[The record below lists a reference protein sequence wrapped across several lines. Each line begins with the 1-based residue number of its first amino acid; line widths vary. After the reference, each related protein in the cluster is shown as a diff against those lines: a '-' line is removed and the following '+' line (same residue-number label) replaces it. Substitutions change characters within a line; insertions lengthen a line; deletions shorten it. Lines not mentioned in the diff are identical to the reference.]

1 MTQTAV
7 DFSPTLQVVTWL
19 LLALLSLVLFFRL
32 LTRFF
37 IKSDRYI
44 GYDGLFIL
52 FAFVFAVGESV
63 TEIIPPGA
71 IYGRDIGSIS
81 PTQLQS
87 GIKDGYARD
96 ILFLL
101 SLGFAKL
108 SVTSGLMILSPRR
121 PTQLVIKTTTLTIAV
136 WTVSSVLIA
145 ALQCGAQGPW
155 ASKAKQCI
163 DIVAFWESVSIISLL
178 LDITL
183 VAIPAF
189 IVFPLHMSLKMRL
202 VVICFYSARLL
213 CIVPTIFQL
222 IYTPR
227 LADDNF
233 IWSGFAFYLSMQLV
247 QFTNISTA
255 CIIYFWPFLR
265 SLQTGLIFHNKDG
278 LKLQYSL
285 TKMRKLG
292 SKDSGNSALAL
303 NQAAR
308 DRNDYVEITTE
319 ISAA

>member
-1 MTQTAV
+1 MQTAV
-7 DFSPTLQVVTWL
+7 DHSPTLQVVTWL
-19 LLALLSLVLFFRL
+19 LLALLSLVLSFRL

-44 GYDGLFIL
+44 GYDDLFIL
-52 FAFVFAVGESV
+52 ISFVFAVGESV

-71 IYGRDIGSIS
+71 IYGRDINSIS
-81 PTQLQS
+81 QAQLQS

-108 SVTSGLMILSPRR
+108 SVTSGLMILSPKRSI
-121 PTQLVIKTTTLTIAV
+121 QLAIKTTTLVIAL
-136 WTVSSVLIA
+136 WTLSSVLVA

-155 ASKAKQCI
+155 ASEAKKCI
-163 DIVAFWESVSIISLL
+163 DKVAFWESISTISLL
-178 LDITL
+178 LDIT
-183 VAIPAF
+183 VVTIPAL
-189 IVFPLHMSLKMRL
+189 IVFPLHMPLKMRL
-202 VVICFYSARLL
+202 VVMCFYSARLL
-213 CIVPTIFQL
+213 CVVPTIFQL
-222 IYTPR
+222 IYTPQ

-233 IWSGFAFYLSMQLV
+233 IWSAFPFYLSMQLV
-247 QFTNISTA
+247 QFTSISTA

-278 LKLQYSL
+278 LTLQYSL
-285 TKMRKLG
+285 TKMRKLS
-292 SKDSGNSALAL
+292 SKDSGNSALAP
-303 NQAAR
+303 NQATR

-319 ISAA
+319 ISVA